1 MGGWVEEL
9 ESRYAPRVGEIRRTS
24 VAHTGM
30 AFGILGEKYKQG
42 KEGVA
47 RGARIAVEG
56 IESGTGLR
64 LSGALGWG
72 KTGKDKKSDEGED
85 KN

>member
-1 MGGWVEEL
+1 MAL
-9 ESRYAPRVGEIRRTS
+9 
-24 VAHTGM
+24 GM
-30 AFGILGEKYKQG
+30 LGEKYKQG

-47 RGARIAVEG
+47 RGARMAVEG

-72 KTGKDKKSDEGED
+72 KTGED
-85 KN
+85 TYPCPECHGVTPTCVQQP